1 MIARQRISFI
11 PRQFPGVHAN
21 FLSQSLLDN
30 GFDLDALTGI
40 GGDVEL
46 KGVSDEARVWK
57 TVWSAGQG
65 VGAIND
71 VPSTAELCNRLR
83 VEYLEAV
90 NELSSKAEAYK

>member
-1 MIARQRISFI
+1 
-11 PRQFPGVHAN
+11 
-21 FLSQSLLDN
+21 
-30 GFDLDALTGI
+30 LDALTGL

-46 KGVSDEARVWK
+46 KGISDEARVWK

-83 VEYLEAV
+83 MEYHEAV
-90 NELSSKAEAYK
+90 DELSKKARVYK